1 MDRTDVPI
9 ARKLANSI
17 QTRST
22 LLTKLLYAIEK
33 NDKERL
39 AELIKMYNSHNKNE
53 DNS

>member
-1 MDRTDVPI
+1 MDRTDIPN

-33 NDKERL
+33 DDKERL
-39 AELIKMYNSHNKNE
+39 AELIEMYNSHNKNE